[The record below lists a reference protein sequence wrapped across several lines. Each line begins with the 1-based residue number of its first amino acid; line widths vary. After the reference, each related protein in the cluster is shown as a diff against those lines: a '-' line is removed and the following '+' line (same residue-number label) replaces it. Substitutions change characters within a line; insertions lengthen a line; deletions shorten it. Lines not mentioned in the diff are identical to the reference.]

1 MVTNTSQFWTDHGTY
16 IIQHTFFYDEDSL
29 LSPVLICDTKWFS
42 VFWRLV
48 YKLVTLSLWEYCT
61 GLNVLSSSFSFS
73 PLFLSQFVTS
83 SLIGA
88 PRGFCVENFIFPL
101 RTPPPLYWKT
111 NLLVQSRVE
120 FTAFLIKTLFF
131 IEYISNFFHMSVMF
145 FVQYQV
151 LFKMSFWI
159 CNLITPPG

>member
-42 VFWRLV
+42 VCWRLV

-101 RTPPPLYWKT
+101 RTPPPLLKNKSLGT
-111 NLLVQSRVE
+111 KSRR
-120 FTAFLIKTLFF
+120 IHSFF
-131 IEYISNFFHMSVMF
+131 D
-145 FVQYQV
+145 Q
-151 LFKMSFWI
+151 
-159 CNLITPPG
+159 NLIFHWIYFKLLPHECNVFCTISGAV